1 MPRDDDQSLGDQN
14 TFDGGKQ
21 DSNRE
26 PQSLGDEATFSGDAG
41 TIDDAFDDDME
52 IIDLAARYT
61 TEGTLGKGGMGEVLL
76 ATDTRLNRKVAI
88 KRILGSAARSK
99 TAVSRFL
106 TEAQSIAA
114 LNHPNVVQ
122 IYDYGRAKDGP
133 FLIMEFVEG
142 SNLLD
147 KCREGAIPLEEA
159 IDLTCQLCDG
169 LSKAHAANIVHRD
182 IKPANVLLTEDGVPK
197 LTDFGLAK
205 DEAADTG
212 MTMAGAVLGTLDF
225 MPPEQRKDAAL
236 TDARSDLWSLAAT
249 LYQMV
254 TGESPKVIRIKKVPA
269 QLQDVIDKALEEAK
283 EDRYQTANELRD
295 ALRGSLK
302 SPELVVQAV
311 ALGAGECPECHTQNE
326 SSRKFCSECAESLRT
341 KCLKCE
347 SEIAVWDKVC
357 GECGGKQQELL
368 DSRLKDLQKQRERAE
383 ELRSQYGYD
392 TCLEIAKEVVAIED
406 ERLSQYQLWAEE
418 FVTSVEAEWKRQ
430 QVSALQHFN
439 EAKKHR
445 EVFDYD
451 SAIAAIE
458 LVPEALLTSEMKS
471 YLNSLESDRSELTSL
486 VSEIR
491 ASIQKRD
498 LDQLLPKVDRALK
511 LKADHA
517 DLNTLQQQLVTR
529 KKKLDKKRDDAYFEA
544 AVLLADGK
552 ARAALELVKRVQG
565 ELTISQQELHDNL
578 KGIVSAEAELSS
590 LLKEAKADGVIEPK
604 EVVELLLKTVDYLR
618 LNPNHESIKTLE
630 QNLQQQLP
638 SCSDAVLMNL
648 PTEMISE
655 VPEPILARLPA
666 QTLGRLP
673 VQFLSKL
680 SAEVLSTLPGDVL
693 SKLPGDVLSKLPVQS
708 LSELP
713 VSVLAKLPAQTLGRL
728 PLQVLSKLPAQVK
741 STLPGDVLTELV
753 IHEKQKKREE
763 NLSRLPG
770 DVLAELP
777 AQGSPKVARV
787 LGGKRATDENM
798 LTYAFID
805 RLEQLRLVDQEIIEA
820 LREQL
825 EQSGTEISVE
835 SVAQLLVD
843 NGHLSLFQ
851 STKLI
856 GDVRSGAPN
865 PGSVAA
871 MSEITVKFGGLWMLV
886 DCKFRVVINNSELG
900 VGTIVK
906 GGAVSGTVDTGIN
919 KLTIKGPMGRSYATN
934 LKIVAGKSYTVT
946 LIYSRT
952 IGWFNNYEITY
963 A

>member
-1 MPRDDDQSLGDQN
+1 MPRDDDKSLGDQN
-14 TFDGGKQ
+14 TFNSENLDERDAGPESLGDEMTFAGGPGVG
-21 DSNRE
+21 E
-26 PQSLGDEATFSGDAG
+26 PQSLGDEATFGGDTG
-41 TIDDAFDDDME
+41 SVDDAFDDDME
-52 IIDLAARYT
+52 VVDLAARYT
-61 TEGTLGKGGMGEVLL
+61 TEGMLGKGGMGEVLL

-114 LNHPNVVQ
+114 LNHPNIVQ
-122 IYDYGRAKDGP
+122 IYDYGRAKEGP

-142 SNLLD
+142 SSLLD
-147 KCREGAIPLEEA
+147 KCREGAVPLEEA

-212 MTMAGAVLGTLDF
+212 MTMAGAVIGTLDF

-254 TGESPKVIRIKKVPA
+254 TGETPKVIRIKKVPA
-269 QLQDVIDKALEEAK
+269 QLQDFIDKALEEAK

-326 SSRKFCSECAESLRT
+326 SSRKFCSECAESLRA

-347 SEIAVWDKVC
+347 SEMAVWDKVC

-368 DSRLKDLQKQRERAE
+368 ESRLKDLQKQKERAE
-383 ELRSQYGYD
+383 ESRFQYDYD

-406 ERLSQYQLWAEE
+406 ERLSQYKLWAEE
-418 FVTSVEAEWKRQ
+418 FVTSTETEWKRQ

-517 DLNTLQQQLVTR
+517 DLNTLQQQLMTR

-565 ELTISQQELHDNL
+565 ELTISQQELHDHL

-604 EVVELLLKTVDYLR
+604 EVVELLLKTVEYLR

-648 PTEMISE
+648 PPEMISE
-655 VPEPILARLPA
+655 VPVPILAKLPA

-673 VQFLSKL
+673 VQVLSKL
-680 SAEVLSTLPGDVL
+680 PAQVLSTLPGDVL
-693 SKLPGDVLSKLPVQS
+693 SKLPGDVLNKLPVQS
-708 LSELP
+708 LSEIP
-713 VSVLAKLPAQTLGRL
+713 VSVLANLPAQTLGRL
-728 PLQVLSKLPAQVK
+728 PLQVLSKLPTGVK
-741 STLPGDVLTELV
+741 STLPSDVLTELV
-753 IHEKQKKREE
+753 IHEKRKKRAE

-777 AQGSPKVARV
+777 AQ
-787 LGGKRATDENM
+787 
-798 LTYAFID
+798 
-805 RLEQLRLVDQEIIEA
+805 
-820 LREQL
+820 
-825 EQSGTEISVE
+825 
-835 SVAQLLVD
+835 
-843 NGHLSLFQ
+843 
-851 STKLI
+851 
-856 GDVRSGAPN
+856 GAPN

-900 VGTIVK
+900 FGTIVK
-906 GGAVSGTVDTGIN
+906 GGAVSGNVNTGIN

-934 LKIVAGKSYTVT
+934 LKIIAGKSYTVT